1 MNLPSPLDAALAH
14 HHGRPYRDSVA
25 DVLARAAAVMNRP
38 AVTLVFGGHFSA
50 GKSSLLNTLLG
61 RALLPVSDYPE
72 TGIACIIA
80 SGPEDRVTVRDGDRR
95 LEVPTTTEAITE
107 AVSLVAPD
115 GSYRS
120 EVVGAERTVTVELA
134 RSPLPDGG
142 RWVDSPGIN
151 DTPAMTRRAADIA
164 DQGDILLWV
173 FNSRQPMATVEEDF
187 LRAYRERHGA
197 ESLAL
202 LVNVFLDEDTP
213 EEWQRYLDT
222 RAPAHLKRLEYALDG
237 ALPPEVVFVSAR
249 AAATH
254 PHRFGGPQ
262 AAALVGR
269 LTDRATASALAA
281 RRARASRI
289 LEAAAQ
295 EAAER
300 LDAERALLRQLLV
313 EAEVARAGIETSRR
327 RLLNAVGSE
336 MDRMLEKVAVRM
348 RTAGDEIV
356 AELDQGPVLRDGSYG
371 DRLTERLRTAVRQEA
386 SDLAEAVAGMAEL
399 SHHRPLGT
407 HGTRR
412 LLDILKPERVSVEV
426 TGRLA
431 GKLPDAPTDGLGS
444 AVSSRVGTM
453 IPKLSWKA
461 LRHIETAVTV
471 AATSVQAAKLAT
483 EAAMPDRAKVKADV
497 RAAAARAT
505 ERLYQ
510 RRQAALDEISA
521 HCCPVAAAPVD
532 PDPAPVDC
540 LETTYQLLSREA
552 EQLVAAAGEAT
563 LR

>member
-1 MNLPSPLDAALAH
+1 M
-14 HHGRPYRDSVA
+14 A
-25 DVLARAAAVMNRP
+25 DVLARAAAVMAPP

-72 TGIACIIA
+72 TGIACVIGP
-80 SGPEDRVTVRDGDRR
+80 GPEDRVTVCDGAGRR
-95 LEVPTTTEAITE
+95 EVPATTEAITE
-107 AVSLVAPD
+107 AVTLVAAD
-115 GSYRS
+115 GSYRFD
-120 EVVGAERTVTVELA
+120 VVGATRTVTVELA
-134 RSPLPDGG
+134 RCPVPDGG

-164 DQGDILLWV
+164 AQGDFLLWV

-187 LRAYRERHGA
+187 LREYRERHGA

-213 EEWQRYLDT
+213 EEWQRYLDA

-249 AAATH
+249 AAAAH
-254 PHRFGGPQ
+254 PDHFGGPE
-262 AAALVGR
+262 AGALVSR
-269 LTDRATASALAA
+269 LTDRATASALAS

-300 LDAERALLRQLLV
+300 LDAERALFRQLLV
-313 EAEVARAGIETSRR
+313 EAEVARTAIDTSRR
-327 RLLNAVGSE
+327 RFLDTVGGE
-336 MDRMLEKVAVRM
+336 LDRMLERLAVHA
-348 RTAGDEIV
+348 RTVGDEIA

-371 DRLTERLRTAVRQEA
+371 VRLTERLRTVARQEA
-386 SDLAEAVAGMAEL
+386 LGLAEVVARTAEL
-399 SHHRPLGT
+399 NHHKPPGT
-407 HGTRR
+407 QGTRR
-412 LLDILKPERVSVEV
+412 LLDILEPERVSVEV

-431 GKLPDAPTDGLGS
+431 GKLPEALTDGLGS

-461 LRHIETAVTV
+461 LRHIDTAVTV
-471 AATSVQAAKLAT
+471 AAASVQAAKLAT

-497 RAAAARAT
+497 RAAAVRAA
-505 ERLYQ
+505 ERLRQ
-510 RRQAALDEISA
+510 RRRAALDEISA
-521 HCCPVAAAPVD
+521 GCRPVAATPAD

-540 LETTYQLLSREA
+540 LDAAHRLLSREV
-552 EQLVAAAGEAT
+552 ERLVAATGEAT
-563 LR
+563 VR

>member
-1 MNLPSPLDAALAH
+1 MADA
-14 HHGRPYRDSVA
+14 
-25 DVLARAAAVMNRP
+25 LARAAAVMNRP
-38 AVTLVFGGHFSA
+38 TVTLVFGGHFSA

-72 TGIACIIA
+72 TGIACVIA
-80 SGPEDRVTVRDGDRR
+80 PGPEDRVTVCDGDGRR
-95 LEVPTTTEAITE
+95 EVPATTEAITE
-107 AVSLVAPD
+107 AVTLVAPD

-120 EVVGAERTVTVELA
+120 EVVGAARTVTVELA

-151 DTPAMTRRAADIA
+151 DTPAMNGRAADIA
-164 DQGDILLWV
+164 AQGDFLLWV

-187 LRAYRERHGA
+187 LREYRGRHGA

-249 AAATH
+249 AAAAH
-254 PHRFGGPQ
+254 PDRFGGPE
-262 AAALVGR
+262 AGALVRR
-269 LTDRATASALAA
+269 LTDRAAASTLAS
-281 RRARASRI
+281 RRAGASRI

-313 EAEVARAGIETSRR
+313 AAEVARTDIDASRR
-327 RLLNAVGSE
+327 RFLDTVGGE
-336 MDRMLEKVAVRM
+336 LDRMLERVAVHA
-348 RTAGDEIV
+348 RTAGDEIA

-371 DRLTERLRTAVRQEA
+371 DRLTERLRTAALQEA
-386 SDLAEAVAGMAEL
+386 CGLAEVVARTAEL
-399 SHHRPLGT
+399 NHHTPPGT

-412 LLDILKPERVSVEV
+412 LLDILEPERVSVEV

-431 GKLPDAPTDGLGS
+431 GRLPDAPTSGLGS
-444 AVSSRVGTM
+444 VVSSRVGTM
-453 IPKLSWKA
+453 IPKLSWKT
-461 LRHIETAVTV
+461 LRNIDTAVTV
-471 AATSVQAAKLAT
+471 AAASVQAAKLAT

-497 RAAAARAT
+497 RAAAVRAA
-505 ERLYQ
+505 ERLGQ
-510 RRQAALDEISA
+510 RRQAALDEIGA
-521 HCCPVAAAPVD
+521 GCCPVGTAPAD
-532 PDPAPVDC
+532 PDPAPVEC
-540 LETTYQLLSREA
+540 LEAAHRLLSGEVER
-552 EQLVAAAGEAT
+552 LVAATGEAT
-563 LR
+563 VR